1 VEVDYLKERGTGMV
15 DGSRTYG
22 HIATFKV
29 KGGEALGYEELEAAR
44 AAMQSVEP
52 GISRVLHHVGG
63 KEEGRYRAIM
73 RAVET
78 RDFLTAEI
86 AKIPMETLKA
96 AADEILKKCSEV
108 VGVYYDIT
116 PKPPATVEYE

>member
-1 VEVDYLKERGTGMV
+1 M
-15 DGSRTYG
+15 
-22 HIATFKV
+22 
-29 KGGEALGYEELEAAR
+29 
-44 AAMQSVEP
+44 EP
-52 GISRVLHHVGG
+52 GISRVLYHIAG
-63 KEEGRYRAIM
+63 KEEGKYRAAM

-86 AKIPMETLKA
+86 SKIPRETLKVA
-96 AADEILKKCSEV
+96 AEEILKKCSEV